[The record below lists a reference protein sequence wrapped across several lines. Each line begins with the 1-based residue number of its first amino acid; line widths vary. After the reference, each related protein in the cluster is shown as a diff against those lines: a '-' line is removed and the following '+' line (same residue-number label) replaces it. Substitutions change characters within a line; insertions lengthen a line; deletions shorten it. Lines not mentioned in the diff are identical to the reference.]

1 MLTLRDALP
10 SAAPQI
16 ARFIKA
22 LALYER
28 EPDKAVVTEDDI
40 LRHGFC
46 EHPLIFTVMAE
57 WDGEPVGFALYFF
70 NFSTWEGRPGLY
82 LEDLFVP
89 EEHRGKGVGKALLKH
104 LARVALEKG
113 CTRFVWQV
121 LDWNTPAIDFYEAH
135 GAKVLREWLTCR
147 AEGEGLLRL
156 AE

>member
-1 MLTLRDALP
+1 MLTLRDAVP
-10 SAAPQI
+10 SDAPQI
-16 ARFIKA
+16 VAFIKA

-28 EPDKAVVTEDDI
+28 EPSKAVVTAADI
-40 LRHGFC
+40 LRFGFG

-57 WDGEPVGFALYFF
+57 WDGEPVGFALYFL

-89 EEHRGKGVGKALLKH
+89 EEHRGKGVGKALFRH
-104 LARVALEKG
+104 LARVALDKG

-121 LDWNTPAIDFYEAH
+121 LDWNTPALDFYEAQ
-135 GAKVLREWLTCR
+135 GAQVLREWLTCR
-147 AEGEGLLRL
+147 AEGEGLRRL

>member
-1 MLTLRDALP
+1 MLTLRDAVP
-10 SAAPQI
+10 SDAPQI
-16 ARFIKA
+16 VAFIKA

-28 EPDKAVVTEDDI
+28 EPSKAVVTAVDI
-40 LRHGFC
+40 LRFGFG

-57 WDGEPVGFALYFF
+57 WDGEPVGFALYFL

-89 EEHRGKGVGKALLKH
+89 EEHRGKGVGKALFRH
-104 LARVALEKG
+104 LARVALDKG

-121 LDWNTPAIDFYEAH
+121 LDWNTPALDFYEAQ
-135 GAKVLREWLTCR
+135 GAQVLREWLTCR
-147 AEGEGLLRL
+147 AEGEGLRRL